1 MWEAQGGRDASV
13 LPQGLVDPQAHL
25 PLLAARRHKL
35 QKQLDG
41 LVARTPSE
49 GEAEARRQQRVRLGG
64 CPGSPPPEGGWREG
78 GPPAGSLLLL
88 VHPAFFPPP
97 GIVETGPGGLSP
109 QAADGCVSQPQG
121 TVSPRT
127 WRFSARQTCL

>member
-1 MWEAQGGRDASV
+1 MATIPV

-64 CPGSPPPEGGWREG
+64 CPGSPPPREG
-78 GPPAGSLLLL
+78 GGRVGLL
-88 VHPAFFPPP
+88 PDPYCFPP
-97 GIVETGPGGLSP
+97 VQLSALHLELSKLD
-109 QAADGCVSQPQG
+109 QAASHLRQLMAA
-121 TVSPRT
+121 SPGPREP
-127 WRFSARQTCL
+127 